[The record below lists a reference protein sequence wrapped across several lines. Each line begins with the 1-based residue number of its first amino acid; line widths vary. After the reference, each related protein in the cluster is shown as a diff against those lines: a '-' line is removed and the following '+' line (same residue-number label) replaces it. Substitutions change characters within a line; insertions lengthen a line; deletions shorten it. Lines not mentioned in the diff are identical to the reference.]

1 MTSISV
7 LSLPPSVRDTLLK
20 ASLDTVEDLLLYTP
34 PSLTNDVPSTRFKRQ
49 QVAKGVSSGGY
60 DRLMDLTPNEI
71 AFAYDQAAAHVFE
84 TKIAYGSAHD
94 LLQDESWLS
103 LGDPVLDAAVGGRG
117 IMTRA
122 ITEIAGESAV
132 GKTQL
137 CLQLCLT
144 VQLPERMGGL
154 DGSAVWLS
162 TEGKFPYNRLEAMIN
177 QFVEKHQEDIPD
189 MDADIIRENIYYE
202 SMADQETQLHIFNY
216 QLPILVHD
224 TYLSREGDDK
234 ESQEEERGD
243 ESPTGTRKKPIK
255 LIIIDS
261 ITNNFRSELTVGSTA
276 SDQAG
281 NQGTKDG
288 FRSSIL
294 QRSADICEIGLRLRT
309 LADQYGLAVICV
321 NQVTDVI
328 TTEPTF
334 HPPPPSFRPPPSI
347 RDFPQAFHN
356 TGKLKKPALG
366 LVWENTI
373 NARLVLQRTRLP
385 DPYETDGYTKSTSRE
400 PPRTLSVVFSPW
412 SGYNKNNDPSQPGH
426 CWYKID
432 ETGVVGITPM
442 FKSN

>member
-1 MTSISV
+1 MTSINV
-7 LSLPPSVRDTLLK
+7 LGLPSSVRDTLLK

-34 PSLTNDVPSTRFKRQ
+34 QGLSNDIPSARFKRQ
-49 QVAKGVSSGGY
+49 QVSKGVSSGGY
-60 DRLMDLTPNEI
+60 DRLMNLTPNEI
-71 AFAYDQAAAHVFE
+71 AFAYDQAAAHIFE

-103 LGDPVLDAAVGGRG
+103 LGDPILDAAVGGKG

-144 VQLPERMGGL
+144 VQLPESMGGL
-154 DGSAVWLS
+154 DGSVVWMS
-162 TEGKFPYNRLEAMIN
+162 TEGKFPYSRLESMIT
-177 QFVEKHQEDIPD
+177 QFVAKHQEDVPD
-189 MDADIIRENIYYE
+189 IDADIIRENIYYE

-224 TYLSREGDDK
+224 TYLSQEDDDGK
-234 ESQEEERGD
+234 EEDHEHHAEKHSA
-243 ESPTGTRKKPIK
+243 SPRKKPIK

-261 ITNNFRSELTVGSTA
+261 ITNNFRSELTVGSSGT
-276 SDQAG
+276 DQAG
-281 NQGTKDG
+281 NQGAKAG

-294 QRSADICEIGLRLRT
+294 QRSADICEIGLRLRA

-328 TTEPTF
+328 AAESTF
-334 HPPPPSFRPPPSI
+334 HPPPLSFRPQPYT
-347 RDFPQAFHN
+347 RDFTLDLQG

-373 NARLVLQRTRLP
+373 NSRLILQRTRLP
-385 DPYETDGYTKSTSRE
+385 DSYETDGCAQSALRE

-412 SGYNKNNDPSQPGH
+412 SGHNRHNDPSLPGH
-426 CWYKID
+426 CRYKID
-432 ETGVVGITPM
+432 ETGVVGIP
-442 FKSN
+442 NPN